1 MDSMERV
8 MEADGGILESRI
20 LESVC
25 DGLTQAVALQDWEEV
40 VRSAQE
46 ILQQSAEPEE
56 GQVSRRRSAPGPVL
70 TEWQSQ
76 TVLDGLLLA
85 LEWGDFQ
92 VRWSVSKLLPLLG
105 GRAIAPLLDWL
116 QDEEADGDV
125 QWFVVRML
133 GSWTGAAGLD
143 QLMVVLQSGTPELQ
157 SMALSVLIQQGNA
170 ILDRLKPLLI
180 QPETRRVAVQILA
193 GIRTRE
199 TLDLLL
205 TVVSDENPTIRQ
217 VALEALSSFQDPRL
231 GLIFNTA
238 IADPVATVRA
248 TAAMSLAFC
257 QTVSVADRVQQLVPL
272 LWDVHIS
279 VCCSAAN
286 SLGRL
291 DHPDTIVALGKALE
305 QNPLPLNL
313 GIELVRSLFHLGN
326 VAAITTLTN
335 YLKKF
340 IVLTSTPKTPSGLL
354 SEVLRMIGRIDTENT
369 KPIVLDALIE
379 CLKQPDLTHYDR
391 TLVIT
396 ALSQL
401 KSPQAIT
408 PLIEQLIHPH
418 SALRLHILHALQQ
431 IDPTLAYHQLQT
443 QQSQD
448 LDPIDLQ
455 DGIHFILTE
464 WR

>member
-1 MDSMERV
+1 MEFSEQV
-8 MEADGGILESRI
+8 LETEGGALLEE
-20 LESVC
+20 LAE
-25 DGLTQAVALQDWEEV
+25 AVALQDWETV
-40 VRSAQE
+40 VRSVQG

-56 GQVSRRRSAPGPVL
+56 GMVSRRRSVAPAL
-70 TEWQSQ
+70 TESDAQA
-76 TVLDGLLLA
+76 VLDALLLA

-105 GRAIAPLLDWL
+105 GRAIAPLLEWL

-180 QPETRRVAVQILA
+180 QPETRLVAVQILA

-205 TVVSDENPTIRQ
+205 TVVQDETPTIRRM
-217 VALEALSSFQDPRL
+217 ALEALSSFQDARL
-231 GLIFNTA
+231 GPILTTA
-238 IADPVATVRA
+238 IVDPVASVRS
-248 TAAMSLAFC
+248 TAAIALAFC
-257 QTVSVADRVQQLVPL
+257 QTLKVADRVQQLVPL
-272 LWDVHIS
+272 LWDVQIS

-291 DHPDTIVALGKALE
+291 DHPETIVALSKALE
-305 QNPLPLNL
+305 QDPLPLNL

-326 VAAITTLTN
+326 VDAMTTLTN
-335 YLKKF
+335 YLRKF
-340 IVLTSTPKTPSGLL
+340 IVLTSTTETQSGLF
-354 SEVLRMIGRIDTENT
+354 SEVLRMIGRIETENT

-379 CLKQPDLTHYDR
+379 CFRKPDLTSYDR

-396 ALSQL
+396 ALGQL
-401 KSPQAIT
+401 KSPQAID

-418 SALRLHILHALQQ
+418 CALRLHILHALQQ
-431 IDPTLAYHQLQT
+431 IDPALAYQQLQT
-443 QQSQD
+443 QHSKPMT
-448 LDPIDLQ
+448 PIALQ

>member
-1 MDSMERV
+1 MEFREQV
-8 MEADGGILESRI
+8 LES
-20 LESVC
+20 
-25 DGLTQAVALQDWEEV
+25 DGRVVLNRLREAVTLQDWDAV
-40 VRSAQE
+40 VRSVQG

-56 GQVSRRRSAPGPVL
+56 GQALRRQSAAPLLP
-70 TEWQSQ
+70 ESEAQ
-76 TVLDGLLLA
+76 TVLDALLLA

-92 VRWSVSKLLPLLG
+92 VRWSVSKVLPLLG
-105 GRAIAPLLDWL
+105 ARAIAPLLDWL

-143 QLMVVLQSGTPELQ
+143 QLMTVLQSGTSELQ

-180 QPETRRVAVQILA
+180 QPETRQVAVQILA

-205 TVVSDENPTIRQ
+205 TVVRDENPMIRGM
-217 VALEALSSFQDPRL
+217 ALEALSSFQDARL
-231 GLIFNTA
+231 GLIFTTA
-238 IADPVATVRA
+238 IVDPVASVRS
-248 TAAMSLAFC
+248 TAAISLGFC
-257 QTVSVADRVQQLVPL
+257 QTLSVDDRVQQLVPL

-313 GIELVRSLFHLGN
+313 GIELVRSLFHIGN

-335 YLKKF
+335 YLRKF
-340 IVLTSTPKTPSGLL
+340 IVPVSNPEIPVALF
-354 SEVLRMIGRIDTENT
+354 SEVLRMIGRVETEST

-379 CLKQPDLTHYDR
+379 CLNKPDLTPYDR
-391 TLVIT
+391 TLVIA
-396 ALSQL
+396 ALGQL
-401 KSPQAIT
+401 KSHQAIA
-408 PLIEQLIHPH
+408 PLIDQLIHPH
-418 SALRLHILHALQQ
+418 SALRLHILHALQY
-431 IDPTLAYHQLQT
+431 IDPTLAYQQLQT
-443 QQSQD
+443 QQSQPMT
-448 LDPIDLQ
+448 PIALQ